1 MNEFLLYLNVGE
13 NNIWCLLDYY
23 CTFAAAY
30 SAEIHIGGDKGPP
43 DKVSQLNMLIY
54 IYRLVIK

>member
-1 MNEFLLYLNVGE
+1 MYVGE